1 VRRAALLAVASLAA
15 ILIQLTVLN
24 RLPLP
29 GGGAPDLVLVLV
41 VVVALTGGPMQGML
55 TGFFAGLALDIA
67 PPASHLVGQSALV
80 FCLAGYAAGRLSGN
94 VGSASWQPLGAV
106 ALCTAG
112 GEALYAAAGML
123 FGEPGVTWPAVR
135 HVLPVSVGYDLLVC
149 PFALYAAV
157 AAGRWA
163 AGGFLVHDE
172 ALAGPAPVTAG
183 GAIRDTGMGRSPRLR
198 AAAARH
204 GDGWIGGASQRAGR
218 AAAQALA
225 ARPVHLRL
233 RGGQAGSARGNAVTR
248 TPVARPVHM
257 RFGHGRGG
265 SASAGHKAKAR
276 PVRPVHLRLGSA
288 RRRDGAAGGSVL
300 GGRGLGGRGPGGRG
314 PGLGGRM
321 LGRNALRGR
330 VPRGSALRRSGPGGS
345 SLSGGGGPLRSG
357 FRSGSGKGAQPRFR
371 RQPGRGTFG
380 RRAQRSLRGGSLRGG
395 SLRGGK
401 LSGGLPRRGRARFGR
416 RPAVWRIGSKRTG
429 GLS

>member
-1 VRRAALLAVASLAA
+1 VRRAVLLAVASLAA
-15 ILIQLTVLN
+15 ILVQLTVLN

-29 GGGAPDLVLVLV
+29 GGAAPDLVLILV
-41 VVVALTGGPMQGML
+41 VVVGLAGGPMPGML
-55 TGFFAGLALDIA
+55 TGFLAGLALDIA

-80 FCLAGYAAGRLSGN
+80 FCAAGYAAGRLSGRA
-94 VGSASWQPLGAV
+94 GRAGWQPLGAV
-106 ALCTAG
+106 AVCTAG
-112 GEALYAAAGML
+112 GEALYAAVGML
-123 FGEPGVTWPAVR
+123 FGDPGVTWPAIR
-135 HVLPVSVGYDLLVC
+135 QVLPVSVGYDLLVC

-172 ALAGPAPVTAG
+172 ARPGPAPVTVG

-198 AAAARH
+198 AAVVRH

-218 AAAQALA
+218 AAAQAFA

-233 RGGQAGSARGNAVTR
+233 V
-248 TPVARPVHM
+248 
-257 RFGHGRGG
+257 
-265 SASAGHKAKAR
+265 
-276 PVRPVHLRLGSA
+276 
-288 RRRDGAAGGSVL
+288 
-300 GGRGLGGRGPGGRG
+300 GRGLVGRGLV
-314 PGLGGRM
+314 GLMPR
-321 LGRNALRGR
+321 RNALRGR

-357 FRSGSGKGAQPRFR
+357 FLPGSGKGARPRFR

-380 RRAQRSLRGGSLRGG
+380 RRAQRIGGRS
-395 SLRGGK
+395 
-401 LSGGLPRRGRARFGR
+401 RRGRGRAKFGR